1 MVTDDERR
9 WAARAHLAS
18 IPGMVVGLGFLG
30 PLLVLRL
37 RSRGSGMVRQHA
49 VGAVNFNVTVGL
61 IALVGAISTAA
72 LGRLSDGD
80 GPNWAAGAAVALIV
94 LLTVYWFLFT
104 VRAAMTARYGEP
116 CRYPFTL
123 PVLRA

>member
-9 WAARAHLAS
+9 WAAWAHLAS
-18 IPGMVVGLGFLG
+18 IPGMIVGLGFLG

-37 RSRGSGMVRQHA
+37 RSGGSRMVRQHA

-61 IALVGAISTAA
+61 IALAGAVSTAA
-72 LGRLSDGD
+72 LGQLNDGD
-80 GPNWAAGAAVALIV
+80 GPDWAAGAAVALIV

-104 VRAAMTARYGEP
+104 VRATMTARYGEP
-116 CRYPFTL
+116 CRYPFAL
-123 PVLRA
+123 PILRA